1 MNEQTLDQEL
11 QYEIEHK
18 DFVQDIVD
26 KVYPHIAT
34 KLGPSDYFDE
44 IPPVEL
50 WQDIYARLSG
60 IPGSMGEESESSKA
74 QFDENTN
81 KIFIYYPNMADEE
94 DVIKSLLHE
103 YTHHLQDPEKWEEYR
118 AEGYDNNPYETASRK
133 AEENWKD
140 YVIYLQDN
148 PPVNIGDTV
157 KITETKLESN
167 GDLLN
172 EILLVIGF
180 EDDGTPVTVNESD
193 TLLEGVTTHP
203 ITINLLESEFSW
215 FKDKSGTD
223 KKTKGIEPDWSIRR
237 GRQHYAMNVE
247 DTPNEPVTAFNT
259 YLVKN
264 SPFNYMG
271 FDYYLTAVPDNMPHS
286 ARIDVF
292 VPMLDTGYNADK
304 LWSGERIRYYED
316 LGIDDFD
323 YDYEEE
329 EASPYI
335 MQNPILHDIGYNTK
349 WGEHYDYDERFRD
362 GHPEETLKYDNRESD
377 YLNYPG
383 ALYNRSWMERYSDL
397 KNEMDELGKLFGIEG
412 ILINRYPDRPWMRQ
426 EDSYGN
432 QNIRPGK
439 DVPRK
444 LNEAVATQDLI
455 KKFLKD
461 FWPKHRSQLYRDLYK
476 TYHPSTY
483 VESFNRPS
491 SNFEDA
497 LEIVAD
503 AVHEGKKLGLIDSS
517 VDWSD
522 IYNYEDSDGYSNPDQ
537 EKRLID
543 DDGIP
548 TLNDQL
554 EIMDNTNLDW
564 VHGILLFDV
573 LEEIV
578 DEFKHYCGE
587 NGIDES
593 GIGKC
598 MDEFP
603 PSPNTWSQ
611 PKPYAGGTLKQDYYT
626 LYNFMRELERAGIP
640 VTDYLK
646 DPTYPNIIKLVDD
659 GTTDYN
665 EEGGERTSEDWDN
678 TRTQIE
684 FEMDAPDR
692 LDEAFYEDE
701 EGNEA
706 VDPQFLRL
714 MSNVKKLM
722 EYETYDSFERV
733 LIKYFGYNWPETTAK
748 IWLILKH
755 NMEVVYP
762 GTTLEEL
769 LNNKKL
775 ILKFPRFYE
784 YWVKYKDSYSS
795 HQREEECDSEGFG
808 EESGEDCECDKAI
821 KYVKSEDGYEEEED
835 CTDDWNDGEKGEDCE
850 CEEFAYKDVEVY
862 YYPLIEVQILSTIDA
877 EEMLGYNADYQEFED
892 FLEDRFVKLSEDTDD
907 YELEEDAQTWDYFGD
922 NEEGE
927 IYESGVD
934 EEGDGAWYINQFMR
948 EILGKDESTGIS
960 EQYQHTTPLK
970 NQTDGQLNLFPTGTW
985 EFPVGW
991 DEESIESVTEG
1002 VPEKAITYIF
1012 KQWDEEGINFR
1023 DLKLLG
1029 IRVNSDIAVFLLKRY
1044 LQNTT
1049 KPVIA
1054 SHVFACDDLA
1064 NLFDD
1069 TNRDYDLSYI
1079 KEFLCGDDSFWDSQD
1094 WYNYEWDEYMTDQID
1109 ENNWKTISE
1118 IFGGVSQSDAED
1130 ILNRSSSSEEV
1141 DELTEKYDEEIDEIR
1156 TFIVWAHNDEHEW
1169 AVKDG
1174 MRKDILD
1181 ELADH
1186 FGADGELYRS
1196 DEDGSYSWHFE
1207 DDLRSWVNDGNTWD
1221 NIERFEFHPDYAGTT
1236 LEDSLI
1242 TTTPQYLN
1250 EKTLFAALIDEEYMF
1265 HDYCE
1270 GKKGECLQVDTKFF
1284 DGYWHPDYDINESL
1298 QDRLGELTYE
1308 PQITSGPE
1316 GEIKPI
1322 QEQEEEDIPHSP
1334 AGNYEKD
1341 YVEPEKP
1348 EEPQL
1353 DKTPFTSLDI
1363 KILNRLAKAF
1373 ESDELTEIWKQDETN
1388 VSRELHTRYKAD
1400 LKLFGIETSSW
1411 EKWASATRFA
1421 KWADDNWAEAERI
1434 KQIELGVTPDSTISE
1449 LDFGLVTNP
1458 VKEWPSMYEIDG
1470 VESYW
1475 AKEYRYGT
1483 ADVPGYG
1490 RNNAASRAQ
1499 EAWWEYDV
1507 DMEYGDQG
1515 DTDDHE
1521 LEIDAVRWRKSL
1533 REARIRR
1540 LLREQDTPKKELN
1553 PEVQEGD
1560 VIKLV
1565 YMDDPWANI
1574 TPGTLGVV
1582 TGFESTIHG
1591 SDNKDK
1597 ILVHWILGKDKF
1609 TRMPLLKDVDTY
1621 MLSAR
1626 GKFDDEIKDIYD
1638 LQEQNNP
1645 EDFEAANNKR
1655 EDGTEEDTI
1664 YNDPFTPLEI
1674 RIINQL
1680 HNNFERHE
1688 LKEISN
1694 RTPHEYGE
1702 LNKRY
1707 WGILKLFGIAP
1718 STRANF
1724 SDDPE
1729 LNNTQKSVYARLA
1742 YDNWTEDGNY
1752 KDIKAP
1758 IRTPLKWYNVYKDET
1773 GSQVEYK
1780 SGEARIAAFDEEGAE
1795 EKAEDDF
1802 YDWGGEME
1810 TIDYGDYETYD
1821 EEITDI
1827 EFDGLAEQ
1835 RSLNKWKQKLLEQKQ
1850 NKKIDE
1856 WLDEKSKTLKEAQED
1871 RKTGKDLEKELTP
1884 EDGYEVHEP
1893 FTRKEVIIL
1902 NHIIKNFTIDELNQ
1916 IWESDESILASGI
1929 EKRYINSVKL
1939 FGIPTEIG
1947 EQWAFSTRFARW
1959 AVDNHKEAQ
1968 GEDMGDDSIDYS
1980 RVGTAIKAYP
1990 SMYEVEGANQY
2001 WQRQTETG
2009 IIDIPGY
2016 DSDDARDKAYNAWWD
2031 YDPEMEVV
2039 DWGDT
2044 DDHELTIDDVV
2055 HTKILQTEESDVFGQ
2070 GLLDPIDPEEFEGD
2084 EEEWEKLLSDV
2095 EDDEPEETEPTYD
2108 YQGGKTDPSKGF
2120 VAPSA
2125 EVTNNICKVK
2135 GFCTAQGPIT
2145 FGQLRELVEAATSK
2159 RIKADMGRG
2168 VFKTLWRVIP
2178 FFIPQVLLAAVG
2190 ITVTRAINKII
2201 TPALTDTRGY
2211 KSWWGKAVLKAMDIA
2226 EGDYIPDRTLGDDPL
2241 SKIFFISDGLLQ
2253 MIRDKYKLK
2262 FARYV
2267 AEVAASEPD
2276 NKPVPEWFVENLLR
2290 DYLNQKFL
2298 LDPPLPIKQGIDK
2311 EGLTEH
2317 EEIPDWKD
2325 QILKHEEQLSG
2336 NKGKYKKISDIFD
2349 GMSVTVPV
2357 RINEGRRDVPE
2368 IPLTDITFTVVQ
2380 PLVFKGLGSTFDD
2393 TDFSFQ
2399 DSKTV
2404 INYNLIY
2411 RSVEPGSYLEEVL
2424 EEDSLEGDFSELLN
2438 MDTPNI
2444 NHALIKKYFKLY
2456 GVDGGN
2462 LERIYMP
2469 LEGITEQTQ
2478 RDNWQEDK
2486 PFSKETH
2493 DDTKLNVSSDALINY
2508 LENRH
2513 RERVIKELTPI
2524 LRCIEY
2530 NCYDGW
2536 KDDPNNEWDEDELLF
2551 DEQAQQ
2557 YCGDCED
2564 ELNNLLEKVDG
2575 DLVKLGLIEPAD
2587 GDEGFIRKPFP
2598 YSYSLWVDG
2607 LVKEINPR
2615 FYVDANDDISYVE
2628 DRMKNQPTLFE
2639 TIMDDIPLEQFK
2651 VENPEVIQILDRFPE
2666 TLQRELAVERKN
2678 PQEFVKDFGNYYL
2691 NSEEP
2696 IEIYLEDELHK
2707 EYTID
2712 TMSRTP
2718 QDVVDV
2724 INDTWDTD
2732 FESEEV
2738 FDPNPSRYFEYAEL
2752 SPDTAPPSL
2761 MVNGEISYGVARFVA
2776 ALLRGDETLE
2786 VWDIVDRKTISE
2798 QKESKLNPEL
2808 MIGDEIMVVSTEGI
2822 HDFGT
2827 PELYKPYVVVG
2838 IKHGTTMMKG
2848 GKELE
2853 DYPYYQVEP
2862 VGMTDEDRT
2871 GAMLAGGGRMRPMYI
2886 FPRQDKWILRKG
2898 FLRGEHLTEHQQ
2910 PGISPD
2916 LEVDDIIRVIDIDGE
2931 HARMPDRWGVY
2942 KVIEVKQDN
2951 ATQEFYYDVIPYPSK
2966 FNRIWGHPDRKTLY
2980 RGDTWIPADMPMASN
2995 VDRKTISEHKE
3006 SKRYI
3011 SHSYEPSVGD
3021 KIVIP
3026 PSVPVSMTNSSAL
3039 ALTLAEVSEVLI

>member
-593 GIGKC
+593 GMGKC

-603 PSPNTWSQ
+603 PSPNTGSQ

-934 EEGDGAWYINQFMR
+934 EEGDGAWYINSFMR

-1029 IRVNSDIAVFLLKRY
+1029 IRANSDIAVFLLKRY

-1181 ELADH
+1181 KLADH
-1186 FGADGELYRS
+1186 FGADGEIYRS

-1207 DDLRSWVNDGNTWD
+1207 DDLRSWVNDGDTWD
-1221 NIERFEFHPDYAGTT
+1221 NIERFNFHPDYAGTT

-1242 TTTPQYLN
+1242 DISPGYLN
-1250 EKTLFAALIDEEYMF
+1250 EKTIFAALIDEEYMF

-1284 DGYWHPDYDINESL
+1284 DGYWHPDYDINSSL
-1298 QDRLGELTYE
+1298 EDRLGELTYE
-1308 PQITSGPE
+1308 PEQIN
-1316 GEIKPI
+1316 
-1322 QEQEEEDIPHSP
+1322 EQEKKLRTKTIYEDDNWKYIWPVDDYSFCQLAGDTDWCKNGEKYFEGYGTSYILQDKNTNEKFWFTDKEKIPGLPSGDVSIKDSASGWKNVHRFLSDKPSLHDMFLQEYSTFDLMKYGIKLDPNILEDFSKTNKFAEVVYRMIQTPSSEIEEELSTDEFMGDKFEPDNNQRYGAFINTVQFTENGVSLY
-1334 AGNYEKD
+1334 YEDSIFKEKIMGVYD
-1341 YVEPEKP
+1341 DDEWYFDMASDRYYDDHCEEIEDEELQYVGYHTNAENREK
-1348 EEPQL
+1348 L
-1353 DKTPFTSLDI
+1353 DSLM
-1363 KILNRLAKAF
+1363 
-1373 ESDELTEIWKQDETN
+1373 
-1388 VSRELHTRYKAD
+1388 
-1400 LKLFGIETSSW
+1400 KLFGKVPAVSSDSAEQYDWINDEGLLDDTMEEIAPSIWRNNNYELLDAIGCSVGRARIEAAREELDS
-1411 EKWASATRFA
+1411 EKVLDYSY
-1421 KWADDNWAEAERI
+1421 E
-1434 KQIELGVTPDSTISE
+1434 GGTPILWKLDITYTQLLYIIGEEKIDTFSE
-1449 LDFGLVTNP
+1449 LENIEINHIDSGLNETWYDAWDMDEEGLSDFNYALNNIIDEINKYVGGDAETILKNR
-1458 VKEWPSMYEIDG
+1458 ERYEKILKD
-1470 VESYW
+1470 
-1475 AKEYRYGT
+1475 
-1483 ADVPGYG
+1483 
-1490 RNNAASRAQ
+1490 
-1499 EAWWEYDV
+1499 
-1507 DMEYGDQG
+1507 
-1515 DTDDHE
+1515 
-1521 LEIDAVRWRKSL
+1521 L
-1533 REARIRR
+1533 
-1540 LLREQDTPKKELN
+1540 
-1553 PEVQEGD
+1553 
-1560 VIKLV
+1560 
-1565 YMDDPWANI
+1565 
-1574 TPGTLGVV
+1574 
-1582 TGFESTIHG
+1582 GFE
-1591 SDNKDK
+1591 
-1597 ILVHWILGKDKF
+1597 
-1609 TRMPLLKDVDTY
+1609 
-1621 MLSAR
+1621 
-1626 GKFDDEIKDIYD
+1626 
-1638 LQEQNNP
+1638 
-1645 EDFEAANNKR
+1645 KR
-1655 EDGTEEDTI
+1655 
-1664 YNDPFTPLEI
+1664 YSNS
-1674 RIINQL
+1674 
-1680 HNNFERHE
+1680 NFER
-1688 LKEISN
+1688 
-1694 RTPHEYGE
+1694 
-1702 LNKRY
+1702 
-1707 WGILKLFGIAP
+1707 
-1718 STRANF
+1718 
-1724 SDDPE
+1724 
-1729 LNNTQKSVYARLA
+1729 V
-1742 YDNWTEDGNY
+1742 
-1752 KDIKAP
+1752 
-1758 IRTPLKWYNVYKDET
+1758 V
-1773 GSQVEYK
+1773 
-1780 SGEARIAAFDEEGAE
+1780 
-1795 EKAEDDF
+1795 
-1802 YDWGGEME
+1802 
-1810 TIDYGDYETYD
+1810 GDVD
-1821 EEITDI
+1821 
-1827 EFDGLAEQ
+1827 
-1835 RSLNKWKQKLLEQKQ
+1835 QKLTGDTKRITIMSYDP
-1850 NKKIDE
+1850 KIDE
-1856 WLDEKSKTLKEAQED
+1856 VDISITGNFQGKRHQIPLDQLSD
-1871 RKTGKDLEKELTP
+1871 YVVSKEL
-1884 EDGYEVHEP
+1884 
-1893 FTRKEVIIL
+1893 F
-1902 NHIIKNFTIDELNQ
+1902 
-1916 IWESDESILASGI
+1916 ESI
-1929 EKRYINSVKL
+1929 
-1939 FGIPTEIG
+1939 
-1947 EQWAFSTRFARW
+1947 
-1959 AVDNHKEAQ
+1959 
-1968 GEDMGDDSIDYS
+1968 
-1980 RVGTAIKAYP
+1980 
-1990 SMYEVEGANQY
+1990 VE
-2001 WQRQTETG
+2001 
-2009 IIDIPGY
+2009 
-2016 DSDDARDKAYNAWWD
+2016 
-2031 YDPEMEVV
+2031 
-2039 DWGDT
+2039 
-2044 DDHELTIDDVV
+2044 
-2055 HTKILQTEESDVFGQ
+2055 
-2070 GLLDPIDPEEFEGD
+2070 
-2084 EEEWEKLLSDV
+2084 
-2095 EDDEPEETEPTYD
+2095 
-2108 YQGGKTDPSKGF
+2108 
-2120 VAPSA
+2120 
-2125 EVTNNICKVK
+2125 
-2135 GFCTAQGPIT
+2135 
-2145 FGQLRELVEAATSK
+2145 
-2159 RIKADMGRG
+2159 
-2168 VFKTLWRVIP
+2168 
-2178 FFIPQVLLAAVG
+2178 
-2190 ITVTRAINKII
+2190 
-2201 TPALTDTRGY
+2201 
-2211 KSWWGKAVLKAMDIA
+2211 
-2226 EGDYIPDRTLGDDPL
+2226 
-2241 SKIFFISDGLLQ
+2241 
-2253 MIRDKYKLK
+2253 
-2262 FARYV
+2262 
-2267 AEVAASEPD
+2267 
-2276 NKPVPEWFVENLLR
+2276 
-2290 DYLNQKFL
+2290 
-2298 LDPPLPIKQGIDK
+2298 
-2311 EGLTEH
+2311 
-2317 EEIPDWKD
+2317 
-2325 QILKHEEQLSG
+2325 
-2336 NKGKYKKISDIFD
+2336 
-2349 GMSVTVPV
+2349 
-2357 RINEGRRDVPE
+2357 
-2368 IPLTDITFTVVQ
+2368 
-2380 PLVFKGLGSTFDD
+2380 
-2393 TDFSFQ
+2393 
-2399 DSKTV
+2399 
-2404 INYNLIY
+2404 
-2411 RSVEPGSYLEEVL
+2411 
-2424 EEDSLEGDFSELLN
+2424 
-2438 MDTPNI
+2438 
-2444 NHALIKKYFKLY
+2444 
-2456 GVDGGN
+2456 
-2462 LERIYMP
+2462 
-2469 LEGITEQTQ
+2469 
-2478 RDNWQEDK
+2478 
-2486 PFSKETH
+2486 
-2493 DDTKLNVSSDALINY
+2493 
-2508 LENRH
+2508 
-2513 RERVIKELTPI
+2513 
-2524 LRCIEY
+2524 
-2530 NCYDGW
+2530 
-2536 KDDPNNEWDEDELLF
+2536 
-2551 DEQAQQ
+2551 
-2557 YCGDCED
+2557 
-2564 ELNNLLEKVDG
+2564 
-2575 DLVKLGLIEPAD
+2575 
-2587 GDEGFIRKPFP
+2587 
-2598 YSYSLWVDG
+2598 
-2607 LVKEINPR
+2607 
-2615 FYVDANDDISYVE
+2615 
-2628 DRMKNQPTLFE
+2628 
-2639 TIMDDIPLEQFK
+2639 
-2651 VENPEVIQILDRFPE
+2651 
-2666 TLQRELAVERKN
+2666 
-2678 PQEFVKDFGNYYL
+2678 
-2691 NSEEP
+2691 
-2696 IEIYLEDELHK
+2696 
-2707 EYTID
+2707 
-2712 TMSRTP
+2712 
-2718 QDVVDV
+2718 
-2724 INDTWDTD
+2724 
-2732 FESEEV
+2732 
-2738 FDPNPSRYFEYAEL
+2738 
-2752 SPDTAPPSL
+2752 
-2761 MVNGEISYGVARFVA
+2761 
-2776 ALLRGDETLE
+2776 
-2786 VWDIVDRKTISE
+2786 
-2798 QKESKLNPEL
+2798 
-2808 MIGDEIMVVSTEGI
+2808 
-2822 HDFGT
+2822 
-2827 PELYKPYVVVG
+2827 
-2838 IKHGTTMMKG
+2838 
-2848 GKELE
+2848 
-2853 DYPYYQVEP
+2853 
-2862 VGMTDEDRT
+2862 
-2871 GAMLAGGGRMRPMYI
+2871 
-2886 FPRQDKWILRKG
+2886 
-2898 FLRGEHLTEHQQ
+2898 
-2910 PGISPD
+2910 
-2916 LEVDDIIRVIDIDGE
+2916 
-2931 HARMPDRWGVY
+2931 
-2942 KVIEVKQDN
+2942 
-2951 ATQEFYYDVIPYPSK
+2951 
-2966 FNRIWGHPDRKTLY
+2966 
-2980 RGDTWIPADMPMASN
+2980 
-2995 VDRKTISEHKE
+2995 
-3006 SKRYI
+3006 
-3011 SHSYEPSVGD
+3011 
-3021 KIVIP
+3021 
-3026 PSVPVSMTNSSAL
+3026 
-3039 ALTLAEVSEVLI
+3039 